1 MLVKFWGNKKGGSE
15 SSIDYLLDE
24 RFKAGT
30 ARILKGNAE
39 LTKNLIN
46 TLTQKHKICVGCLSF
61 EESNI
66 EEYLKQE
73 IIESFEYALLTEE
86 MQGRY
91 NILWVEHRDKGRLE
105 LNFVIP
111 RIDLA
116 TKKAFTP
123 YYHKADLPR
132 IDAWKNLVNLEHNF
146 SNPKDPAKVQKI
158 QYCNTKIPQQK
169 NLFKD
174 CQELDDFL
182 HDKVKN
188 YFLDTRQEI
197 IELLEEHGIE
207 VTRQGKDYISVKLPE
222 SKKAIRL
229 KGEIYHEQFGN
240 VAKHGSHINQEKAGE
255 RTTGTRASQ
264 SDHGHTHADSRE
276 QTESNYRGNHASHS
290 EQVANLREKLQGL
303 IAHKRSYYATTHTE
317 SRTHFTDAR
326 YTEYQRAQNH
336 SQSNRTTSDHT
347 SAKSGAEKQHLNSNH
362 ELHPNNAFN
371 ARRVSTFHQAT
382 LHPRIQGKNGE
393 GNRGDRQTL
402 HQRTPRTQDEVQQTD
417 KQTQRTDSRV
427 KSQTGQAGQETQPV
441 KTVRDKDLKNEH
453 REIERVR
460 MRVVR
465 RSRELAER
473 NRELARQDQE
483 LAGRETSL
491 LGAIRAHE
499 ESLRGARETITRAHS
514 QISSPRGSTSARDTK
529 PYSDLIRELESDSER
544 FERQLRGIVA
554 EGADRVREN
563 QSGYAT
569 SMQTVRDTSAARLQ
583 RACET
588 AREAIQRFKD
598 FVSAATNGIRD
609 ASEELRRANQPESRS
624 VKRRGRSK

>member
-39 LTKNLIN
+39 LTRNLIN

-66 EEYLKQE
+66 EEHLKQE
-73 IIESFEYALLTEE
+73 IIENFERALLTEE

-123 YYHKADLPR
+123 YYHRADLTR
-132 IDAWKNLVNLEHNF
+132 IDTWKNLVNLEHNF
-146 SNPKDPAKVQKI
+146 SNPKDLNKVQKI
-158 QYCNTKIPQQK
+158 QRCNTKIPQQK
-169 NLFKD
+169 KLFKD

-188 YFLDTRQEI
+188 NFLDTRQEI
-197 IELLEEHGIE
+197 IELLEQHGIE

-240 VAKHGSHINQEKAGE
+240 VAKHGSHTDQEKAGE
-255 RTTGTRASQ
+255 RTADTRASQ
-264 SDHGHTHADSRE
+264 SDHRHTHADSRE
-276 QTESNYRGNHASHS
+276 QTESDRRYDHTERRK
-290 EQVANLREKLQGL
+290 EVANLRQKLHEL
-303 IAHKRSYYATTHTE
+303 ITHKQRYYATTHREGRTRLADDRHTE
-317 SRTHFTDAR
+317 H
-326 YTEYQRAQNH
+326 QRAQNY

-347 SAKSGAEKQHLNSNH
+347 NTKSREEKQRIDSDH
-362 ELHPNNAFN
+362 ELHIDNAFN
-371 ARRVSTFHQAT
+371 ASRVSTFYRAT
-382 LHPRIQGKNGE
+382 P
-393 GNRGDRQTL
+393 
-402 HQRTPRTQDEVQQTD
+402 HQRDRGERARNSSDGGRACQADTRAQGS
-417 KQTQRTDSRV
+417 DSRTE
-427 KSQTGQAGQETQPV
+427 SQAWQETQS
-441 KTVRDKDLKNEH
+441 VRAVRGKDFDDDD
-453 REIERVR
+453 RDTERIR
-460 MRVVR
+460 ARIVR

-473 NRELARQDQE
+473 SGELARQDRE
-483 LAGRETSL
+483 LAERESGL

-499 ESLRGARETITRAHS
+499 ESSRGARETITRAHS
-514 QISSPRGSTSARDTK
+514 QIMQFRGSTSARDTK
-529 PYSDLIRELESDSER
+529 PYSDPIREFESDSER
-544 FERQLRGIVA
+544 FKAQIRGIVA
-554 EGADRVREN
+554 GGADRAREN
-563 QSGYAT
+563 QS
-569 SMQTVRDTSAARLQ
+569 RDAILLQGLREADTARLQ
-583 RACET
+583 YASER
-588 AREAIQRFKD
+588 ARETLQRFRG
-598 FVSAATNGIRD
+598 FVARATSAIRNESEKLRL
-609 ASEELRRANQPESRS
+609 ASLYQPQS
-624 VKRRGRSK
+624 RGRGRGR

>member
-39 LTKNLIN
+39 LTRNLIN

-66 EEYLKQE
+66 EEHLKQE
-73 IIESFEYALLTEE
+73 IIENFERALLTEE

-123 YYHKADLPR
+123 YYHRADLTR
-132 IDAWKNLVNLEHNF
+132 IDTWKNLVNLEHNF
-146 SNPKDPAKVQKI
+146 SNPKDLNKVQKI
-158 QYCNTKIPQQK
+158 QRYNTKIPQQK
-169 NLFKD
+169 KLFKD

-188 YFLDTRQEI
+188 NFLDTRQEI
-197 IELLEEHGIE
+197 IELLEQHGIE

-240 VAKHGSHINQEKAGE
+240 VAKHGSHTDQEKAGE
-255 RTTGTRASQ
+255 RTADTRASQ
-264 SDHGHTHADSRE
+264 SDHRHTHADSRE
-276 QTESNYRGNHASHS
+276 QTESDRRYDHTERRK
-290 EQVANLREKLQGL
+290 EVANLRQKLHEL
-303 IAHKRSYYATTHTE
+303 ITHKQRYYATTHREGRTRLADDRHTE
-317 SRTHFTDAR
+317 H
-326 YTEYQRAQNH
+326 QRAQNY

-347 SAKSGAEKQHLNSNH
+347 NTKSREEKQRIDSDH
-362 ELHPNNAFN
+362 ELHIDNAFN
-371 ARRVSTFHQAT
+371 ASRVSTFYRAT
-382 LHPRIQGKNGE
+382 P
-393 GNRGDRQTL
+393 
-402 HQRTPRTQDEVQQTD
+402 HQRDRGERARNSSDGGRACQADTRAQGS
-417 KQTQRTDSRV
+417 DSRTE
-427 KSQTGQAGQETQPV
+427 SQAWQETQS
-441 KTVRDKDLKNEH
+441 VRAVRGKDFDDDD
-453 REIERVR
+453 RDTERIR
-460 MRVVR
+460 ARIVR

-473 NRELARQDQE
+473 SGELARQDRE
-483 LAGRETSL
+483 LAERESGL

-499 ESLRGARETITRAHS
+499 ESSRGARETITRAHS
-514 QISSPRGSTSARDTK
+514 QIMQFRGSTSARDTK
-529 PYSDLIRELESDSER
+529 PYSDPIREFESDSER
-544 FERQLRGIVA
+544 FKAQIRGIVA
-554 EGADRVREN
+554 GGADRAREN
-563 QSGYAT
+563 QS
-569 SMQTVRDTSAARLQ
+569 RDAILLQGLREADTARLQ
-583 RACET
+583 YASER
-588 AREAIQRFKD
+588 ARETLQRFRG
-598 FVSAATNGIRD
+598 FVARATSAIRNESEKLRL
-609 ASEELRRANQPESRS
+609 ASLYQPQS
-624 VKRRGRSK
+624 RGRGRGR

>member
-39 LTKNLIN
+39 LTRNLIN

-66 EEYLKQE
+66 EEHLKQE
-73 IIESFEYALLTEE
+73 IIENFERALLTEE

-123 YYHKADLPR
+123 YYHRADLTR
-132 IDAWKNLVNLEHNF
+132 IDTWKNLVNLEHNF
-146 SNPKDPAKVQKI
+146 SNPKDLNKVQKI
-158 QYCNTKIPQQK
+158 QRCNTKIPQQK
-169 NLFKD
+169 KLFKD

-188 YFLDTRQEI
+188 NFLDTRQEI
-197 IELLEEHGIE
+197 IELLEQHGIE

-240 VAKHGSHINQEKAGE
+240 VAKHGSHTDQEKAGE
-255 RTTGTRASQ
+255 RTADTRASQ
-264 SDHGHTHADSRE
+264 SDHRHTHADSRE
-276 QTESNYRGNHASHS
+276 QTESDRRYDHTERRK
-290 EQVANLREKLQGL
+290 EVANLRQKLHEL
-303 IAHKRSYYATTHTE
+303 ITHKQRYYATTHREGRTRLADDRHTE
-317 SRTHFTDAR
+317 H
-326 YTEYQRAQNH
+326 QRAQNY

-347 SAKSGAEKQHLNSNH
+347 NTKSREEKQRIDSDH
-362 ELHPNNAFN
+362 ELHIDNAFN
-371 ARRVSTFHQAT
+371 ASRVSTFYRAT
-382 LHPRIQGKNGE
+382 P
-393 GNRGDRQTL
+393 
-402 HQRTPRTQDEVQQTD
+402 HQRDRGERARNSSDGGRACQADTRAQGS
-417 KQTQRTDSRV
+417 DSRTE
-427 KSQTGQAGQETQPV
+427 SQAWQETQS
-441 KTVRDKDLKNEH
+441 VRAVRGKDFDDDD
-453 REIERVR
+453 RDTERIR
-460 MRVVR
+460 ARIVR

-473 NRELARQDQE
+473 SGELARQDRE
-483 LAGRETSL
+483 LTERESGL

-499 ESLRGARETITRAHS
+499 ESSRGARETITRAHS
-514 QISSPRGSTSARDTK
+514 QIMQFRGSTSARDTK
-529 PYSDLIRELESDSER
+529 PYSDPIREFESDSER
-544 FERQLRGIVA
+544 FKAQIRGIVA
-554 EGADRVREN
+554 GGADRAREN
-563 QSGYAT
+563 QS
-569 SMQTVRDTSAARLQ
+569 RDAILLQGLREADTARLQ
-583 RACET
+583 YASER
-588 AREAIQRFKD
+588 ARETLQRFRG
-598 FVSAATNGIRD
+598 FVARATSAIRNESEKLRL
-609 ASEELRRANQPESRS
+609 ASLYQPQS
-624 VKRRGRSK
+624 RGRGRGR

>member
-39 LTKNLIN
+39 LTRNLIN

-66 EEYLKQE
+66 EEHLKQE
-73 IIESFEYALLTEE
+73 IIENFERALLTEE

-123 YYHKADLPR
+123 YYHRADLTR
-132 IDAWKNLVNLEHNF
+132 IDTWKNLVNLEHNF
-146 SNPKDPAKVQKI
+146 SNPKDLNKVQKI
-158 QYCNTKIPQQK
+158 QRCNTKIPQQK
-169 NLFKD
+169 KLFKD

-188 YFLDTRQEI
+188 NFLDTRQEI
-197 IELLEEHGIE
+197 IELLEQHGIE

-240 VAKHGSHINQEKAGE
+240 VAKHGSHTDQEKAGE
-255 RTTGTRASQ
+255 RTADTRASQ
-264 SDHGHTHADSRE
+264 SDHRHTHADSRE
-276 QTESNYRGNHASHS
+276 QTESDRRYDHTERRK
-290 EQVANLREKLQGL
+290 EVANLRQKLHEL
-303 IAHKRSYYATTHTE
+303 ITHKQRYYATTHREGRTRLADDRHTE
-317 SRTHFTDAR
+317 H
-326 YTEYQRAQNH
+326 QRAQNY

-347 SAKSGAEKQHLNSNH
+347 NTKSREEKQCIDSDH
-362 ELHPNNAFN
+362 ELHIDNAFN
-371 ARRVSTFHQAT
+371 ASRVSTFYRAT
-382 LHPRIQGKNGE
+382 P
-393 GNRGDRQTL
+393 
-402 HQRTPRTQDEVQQTD
+402 HQRDRGERARNSSDGGRACQADTRAQGS
-417 KQTQRTDSRV
+417 DSRTE
-427 KSQTGQAGQETQPV
+427 SQAWQETQS
-441 KTVRDKDLKNEH
+441 VRAVRGKDFDDDD
-453 REIERVR
+453 RDTERIR
-460 MRVVR
+460 ARIVR

-473 NRELARQDQE
+473 SGELARQDRE
-483 LAGRETSL
+483 LAERESGL

-499 ESLRGARETITRAHS
+499 ESSRGARETITRAHS
-514 QISSPRGSTSARDTK
+514 QIMQFRGSTSARDTK
-529 PYSDLIRELESDSER
+529 PYSDPIREFESDSER
-544 FERQLRGIVA
+544 FKAQIRGIVA
-554 EGADRVREN
+554 GGADRAREN
-563 QSGYAT
+563 QS
-569 SMQTVRDTSAARLQ
+569 RDAILLQGLREADTARLQ
-583 RACET
+583 YASER
-588 AREAIQRFKD
+588 ARETLQRFRG
-598 FVSAATNGIRD
+598 FVARATSAIRNESEKLRL
-609 ASEELRRANQPESRS
+609 ASLYQPQS
-624 VKRRGRSK
+624 RGRGRGR

>member
-39 LTKNLIN
+39 LTRNLIN

-66 EEYLKQE
+66 EEHLKQE
-73 IIESFEYALLTEE
+73 IIENFERALLTEE

-123 YYHKADLPR
+123 YYHRADLTR
-132 IDAWKNLVNLEHNF
+132 IDTWKNLVNLEHNF
-146 SNPKDPAKVQKI
+146 SNPKDLNKVQKI
-158 QYCNTKIPQQK
+158 QRCNTKIPQQK
-169 NLFKD
+169 KLFKD

-188 YFLDTRQEI
+188 NFLDTRQKI
-197 IELLEEHGIE
+197 IELLEQHGIE

-240 VAKHGSHINQEKAGE
+240 VAKHGSHTDQEKAGE
-255 RTTGTRASQ
+255 RTADTRASQ
-264 SDHGHTHADSRE
+264 SDHRHTHADSRE
-276 QTESNYRGNHASHS
+276 QTESDRRYDHTERRK
-290 EQVANLREKLQGL
+290 EVANLRQKLHEL
-303 IAHKRSYYATTHTE
+303 ITHKQRYYATTHREGRTRLADDRHTE
-317 SRTHFTDAR
+317 H
-326 YTEYQRAQNH
+326 QRAQNY

-347 SAKSGAEKQHLNSNH
+347 NTKSREEKQRIDSDH
-362 ELHPNNAFN
+362 ELHIDNAFN
-371 ARRVSTFHQAT
+371 ASRVSTFYRAT
-382 LHPRIQGKNGE
+382 P
-393 GNRGDRQTL
+393 
-402 HQRTPRTQDEVQQTD
+402 HQRDRGERARNSSDGGRACQADTRAQGS
-417 KQTQRTDSRV
+417 DSRTE
-427 KSQTGQAGQETQPV
+427 SQAWQETQS
-441 KTVRDKDLKNEH
+441 VRAVRGKDFDDDD
-453 REIERVR
+453 RDTERIR
-460 MRVVR
+460 ARIVR

-473 NRELARQDQE
+473 SGELARQDRE
-483 LAGRETSL
+483 LAERESGL

-499 ESLRGARETITRAHS
+499 ESSRGARETITRAHS
-514 QISSPRGSTSARDTK
+514 QIMQFRGSTSARDTK
-529 PYSDLIRELESDSER
+529 PYSDPIREFESDSER
-544 FERQLRGIVA
+544 FKAQIRGIVA
-554 EGADRVREN
+554 GGADRAREN
-563 QSGYAT
+563 QS
-569 SMQTVRDTSAARLQ
+569 RDAILLQGLREADTARLQ
-583 RACET
+583 YASER
-588 AREAIQRFKD
+588 ARETLQRFRG
-598 FVSAATNGIRD
+598 FVARATSAIRNESEKLRL
-609 ASEELRRANQPESRS
+609 ASLYQPQS
-624 VKRRGRSK
+624 RGRGRGR